1 MKILFI
7 TRGFPS
13 AENPMNGNYEAV
25 QAKAM
30 AKRGHEVYCMC
41 ICNRSLIHVGDYH
54 KISNRVVNGV
64 SVYEMPSILP
74 YLPKL
79 PHIPCLENR
88 CITKDYDYLYRYIIK
103 KHGVPDI
110 VHCQCLYVLQYAA
123 VIKKRYKIPFVHSEH
138 WSEVNKEKV
147 DERVMAMGQSYQY
160 PDKIITVSK
169 ALSDS
174 LHKLFGVY
182 PVVVNNMVDDSFF
195 SPVKKVPKMPC
206 FKFISVGRLV
216 YDKHFDLLIQSFAEA
231 GFGKNVTLDIVGM
244 GEEFHFLQDTIRKY
258 KVEDQVHLVGLQP
271 PAVVAKMLE
280 SADCFVL
287 TSRLETFGIVIIEAM
302 AKGLPVISVPCGGP
316 EEIIVSEVGI
326 LTKDRNP
333 KTISEAMT
341 NMVNNRHRFDS
352 NYIRKYCYD
361 NYSQESIAKAIES
374 IYKQIIIQ

>member
-30 AKRGHEVYCMC
+30 SLRGHEVYCMC
-41 ICNRSLIHVGDYH
+41 IYNRSLIHIGDYH
-54 KISNRVVNGV
+54 KISNRVVDGV

-79 PHIPCLENR
+79 PHIPCLENIR
-88 CITKDYDYLYRYIIK
+88 ITEDYDYLYRYITE

-110 VHCQCLYVLQYAA
+110 VHCQCLYVLQYAVA
-123 VIKKRYKIPFVHSEH
+123 IKKRYKIPFVHTEH
-138 WSEVNKEKV
+138 WTEVNKENV
-147 DERVMAMGQSYQY
+147 DERIMTMGQSYQY

-169 ALSDS
+169 ALSNS
-174 LHKLFGVY
+174 LHKLFGVD
-182 PVVVNNMVDDSFF
+182 PVVINNMVDDSFF
-195 SPVKKVPKMPC
+195 TPVKKVSDKTC

-216 YDKHFDLLIQSFAEA
+216 YNKHFDLLIQSFAKA
-231 GFGKNVTLDIVGM
+231 GFGKNVILDIVGM
-244 GEEFHFLQDTIRKY
+244 GEEFDFLQDTIRKY

-271 PAVVAKMLE
+271 PAVVAEMLE

-316 EEIIVSEVGI
+316 EEIITSEVGI
-326 LTKDRNP
+326 LTKDDDP
-333 KTISEAMT
+333 ITISKAMAE
-341 NMVNNRHRFDS
+341 MVKNRHRYDS
-352 NYIRKYCYD
+352 DYIKKYCYD

-374 IYKQIIIQ
+374 IYKQIILQ